1 MQIDNDITAEHRLSK
16 INIGNSVGR
25 KTSISRKATKAPA
38 KNPPYME
45 QLLERVNRMSGE
57 LTLVR
62 KQIATIADS
71 CAEVKTWRA

>member
-1 MQIDNDITAEHRLSK
+1 MQIDNDITTEHRLSK

-25 KTSISRKATKAPA
+25 KTSISKKATKAPA

-71 CAEVKTWRA
+71 CAEVKTWRV